1 MTLPV
6 SWRKSSHSQNAS
18 DCVEVANTLGA
29 VRDTKNPSSMLTVD
43 VTMLVSAVRTGKLD
57 R

>member
-29 VRDTKNPSSMLTVD
+29 VRDTKNPGEVLEFGPESTALAE
-43 VTMLVSAVRTGKLD
+43 LVRSIGR
-57 R
+57 

>member
-43 VTMLVSAVRTGKLD
+43 VTMLVSVVRTGKLD